1 MSNDW
6 ESSLCGCCGVK
17 DCGVGCCIKVYCC
30 GLCIYGSAMEKA
42 ALGSCFGSACCKHL
56 PPPARLRTA
65 SPRGLSSF
73 SARARAVLYCCSCLA
88 LPTARVD
95 VAKKYDIDESCFM
108 SWFFGCCC
116 GCCSYFQIVNQIL
129 VKENATW
136 GCGGVVGAPE
146 VAVMER

>member
-1 MSNDW
+1 MSTP
-6 ESSLCGCCGVK
+6 
-17 DCGVGCCIKVYCC
+17 
-30 GLCIYGSAMEKA
+30 
-42 ALGSCFGSACCKHL
+42 HL
-56 PPPARLRTA
+56 STPPHPPERLKTA
-65 SPRGLSSF
+65 SNRDPSSF
-73 SARARAVLYCCSCLA
+73 CTRARAVLYCCSCLA

-95 VAKKYDIDESCFM
+95 VAKKYDLDETCFM

>member
-1 MSNDW
+1 
-6 ESSLCGCCGVK
+6 
-17 DCGVGCCIKVYCC
+17 
-30 GLCIYGSAMEKA
+30 
-42 ALGSCFGSACCKHL
+42 
-56 PPPARLRTA
+56 
-65 SPRGLSSF
+65 
-73 SARARAVLYCCSCLA
+73 
-88 LPTARVD
+88 
-95 VAKKYDIDESCFM
+95 M